1 MLQRTMLVAA
11 LALATLGWS
20 QEPTRPAPTLK
31 EEAIY
36 LEYSPTTGEAALTVE
51 AESES
56 TIRHV
61 QVRNAAGVR
70 VLQLQSRA
78 GHGLELSGF
87 KIESYEARLETLL
100 AACPEGMYDMVAG
113 TSDGRVARGS
123 AELSHELAA
132 AAQITYPLDGATGVP
147 LANLTITW
155 TTDPSASAYR
165 IGLEQGDTDGIQ
177 AILPGSAGSFQVP
190 PGVLQSGLETQ
201 LEISTIADNG
211 NLTTVELVFITR

>member
-1 MLQRTMLVAA
+1 MLQRTILVSA
-11 LALATLGWS
+11 LALATVGWS
-20 QEPTRPAPTLK
+20 QETKRPAPTLK

-36 LEYSPTTGEAALTVE
+36 LEYCPTTGEAALSVE

-87 KIESYEARLETLL
+87 RIESYEARLETLL
-100 AACPEGMYDMVAG
+100 ASCPEGMYEMVAG
-113 TSDGRVARGS
+113 TSDGRVARGG
-123 AELSHELAA
+123 AELSHVLATA
-132 AAQITYPLDGATGVP
+132 PQITYPLDGAAGVP

-165 IGLEQGDTDGIQ
+165 IGLEQGDTDGLR
-177 AILPGSAGSFQVP
+177 AILPGSSGSFQVS
-190 PGVLQSGLETQ
+190 PGVLVPGVETG
-201 LEISTIADNG
+201 LEISAIAANG
-211 NLTTVELVFITR
+211 NLTTVQLTFTPQ